1 MSNRSAVRFIVL
13 FLGRTGSTMLI
24 EALDSHSRITARGE
38 AFKNNQKKGPVRQ
51 VSRIRGYFGSP
62 EQNMDALGFKV
73 KYRAIG
79 DRDAVADLLREFD
92 ARVIHLQRRNQVKHV
107 VSSLNALRLFDT
119 TSDWNLYSR
128 EDRLGPFEI
137 DAVDFAKRLE
147 GLELARELLAAYI
160 AELDLPTLCVAYEDL
175 LTSRESTFGKVFDFL
190 GVSLEPVESAAL
202 KNTPDDLR
210 LVVENFLELRD
221 RYRGTEYEAMFDE
234 ILLGAPNASEI
245 AQ

>member
-1 MSNRSAVRFIVL
+1 M
-13 FLGRTGSTMLI
+13 
-24 EALDSHSRITARGE
+24 
-38 AFKNNQKKGPVRQ
+38 
-51 VSRIRGYFGSP
+51 
-62 EQNMDALGFKV
+62 
-73 KYRAIG
+73 
-79 DRDAVADLLREFD
+79 
-92 ARVIHLQRRNQVKHV
+92 
-107 VSSLNALRLFDT
+107 
-119 TSDWNLYSR
+119 
-128 EDRLGPFEI
+128 
-137 DAVDFAKRLE
+137 DFAKRLE

-210 LVVENFLELRD
+210 LVVKNFLELRD